1 MRDELLRLGRTIAV
15 LAFDD
20 NLLDSGMVLLQV
32 DLMRLLFGRVTL
44 ISVLG

>member
-1 MRDELLRLGRTIAV
+1 MRDELLRLGRTVAV

-20 NLLDSGMVLLQV
+20 NLLDSGMVPLQV
-32 DLMRLLFGRVTL
+32 DLMGLLFGRVTL

>member
-1 MRDELLRLGRTIAV
+1 MRDELLRLGRTVAI
-15 LAFDD
+15 LAFDN

-32 DLMRLLFGRVTL
+32 DLMGLLFGRVTL